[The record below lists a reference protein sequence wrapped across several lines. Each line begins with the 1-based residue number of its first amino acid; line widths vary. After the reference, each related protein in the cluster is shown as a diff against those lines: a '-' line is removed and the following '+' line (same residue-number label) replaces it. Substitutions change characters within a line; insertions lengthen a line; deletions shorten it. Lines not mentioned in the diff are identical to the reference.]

1 MDNFLFVIAHAILW
15 AFMEVEIEGTRGWMY
30 DSQTQCSGIIGF
42 TWYHIVMNILTILTI
57 AHVNRYRNLLWTTY
71 QILTWFIVEDV
82 TWFVINGINYRTA
95 PWQTNTAAVVSTLL
109 PFALLFWY
117 NRTRVWTQKK
127 ERFTSV
133 PIMPFVALGVQIA
146 ATTYIWTSF
155 GTDFNKNTTHTPR
168 NNYCE

>member
-30 DSQTQCSGIIGF
+30 DSQTQCSCILTF

-71 QILTWFIVEDV
+71 QILAWFIVEDV

-95 PWQTNTAAVVSTLL
+95 PWQTNTAAVVSTVL
-109 PFALLFWY
+109 PFALLFCLGARDWALE
-117 NRTRVWTQKK
+117 K
-127 ERFTSV
+127 ERFKSTLV
-133 PIMPFVALGVQIA
+133 PVLVALVVQIA
-146 ATTYIWTSF
+146 VTTYMWTSF
-155 GTDFNKNTTHTPR
+155 GTDFNKNTTYTPR
-168 NNYCE
+168 NNYCK